1 MNVVAIA
8 LVIGFLTTVLSILV
22 KIIGFPDQIR
32 KNYMRKST
40 EGVSTTFYILS
51 FLVYILWT
59 LHGILA
65 KDWVV
70 ILGQGLGIITTG
82 VIVYQIFVYRKR
94 KPTKVSK

>member
-1 MNVVAIA
+1 MNIVEIA
-8 LVIGFLTTVLSILV
+8 LVIGILTTVLSILV

-32 KNYMRKST
+32 KNHKRKST
-40 EGVSTTFYILS
+40 EGVSTSFYILS

-59 LHGILA
+59 LHGILE

-82 VIVYQIFVYRKR
+82 AIVYQIFLYR
-94 KPTKVSK
+94 SKK